1 MLLLIRHLRGRRKAR
16 EEFRRLGSGRMAF
29 TAPNT
34 FVDVRFLVDQFPV
47 RSGLRG
53 EPGVSY
59 LIKTDRH
66 TVLFDLGFNQQKD
79 EMSPLQ
85 ANLRAL
91 GLEREPLDGIFISH
105 NHLDHV
111 GGFVHQ
117 RGRAPAVD
125 QLAWEIVEN
134 APVWTPT
141 PMYIPSG
148 PTTTVTG
155 PMELLP
161 GLASTGPL
169 PAHLYFLGMVHEQAL
184 LAPVEGKGLVL
195 ITGCGHPG
203 IVQMVRFVQEVTG
216 QPVSAVVGGLH
227 LVCTKGRT
235 RLQKYLGAS
244 HPPWAFPREKDVR
257 RIAEELKALGVR
269 QVAPSAHDTCDMAL
283 RILQEEFGDGYVEV
297 KAGGGYRF
305 YADCPVDLT

>member
-1 MLLLIRHLRGRRKAR
+1 
-16 EEFRRLGSGRMAF
+16 MAF
-29 TAPNT
+29 TAQNA
-34 FVDVRFLVDQFPV
+34 FVEVRFLVDQFPV

-59 LIKTDRH
+59 LVKTDRQ
-66 TVLFDLGFNQQKD
+66 TVLFDLGFNRQKD

-91 GLEREPLDGIFISH
+91 GLERDKLDGIFISH

-111 GGFVHQ
+111 GGFAHQ
-117 RGRAPAVD
+117 RRRAPAVD
-125 QLAWEIVEN
+125 QLARETVGN

-141 PMYIPSG
+141 PMFLPGG

-169 PAHLYFLGMVHEQAL
+169 TAHLYFLGVIHEQAL
-184 LAPVEGKGLVL
+184 LAPMAGKGLVL
-195 ITGCGHPG
+195 VTGCGHPG
-203 IVQMVRFVQEVTG
+203 IVEMVRFARGVTG
-216 QPVSAVVGGLH
+216 MTVFAVVGGLH

-235 RLQKYLGAS
+235 KLQKHLGAS

-257 RIAEELKALGVR
+257 RIAGELKTLGVR
-269 QVAPSAHDTCDMAL
+269 QVAPSAHDTCDAAL
-283 RILQEEFGDGYVEV
+283 RILREEFGDGYVEV
-297 KAGGGYRF
+297 KVGRGYRCD
-305 YADCPVDLT
+305 ADDKDA